1 MDSHYLIAF
10 CSYFA
15 ILALI
20 GYLSYKKQSSDS
32 DFIVGNRSLNFWVI
46 ALSAHA
52 SDMSSWLFMAF
63 PAAIMVRGIPQIW
76 IAFGL
81 MLGMFMNWQFV
92 ATRLRR
98 ATEELDCYTLSSFF
112 ERRFKDTSGSLRLV
126 TAVMAVFFLC
136 YYLAAGLI
144 SLGLLFESIFG
155 INYYFGLAVGAS
167 VVMIYTFVGG
177 FITVAWTDLFQ
188 ALFLMLMILL
198 VPYTAFMSLE
208 HGFDKIYLIAQSKQ
222 ISFGLIEDYSWESIV
237 TIFMLVFGWG
247 LGYFGQPHIITK
259 FMGIKDASQM
269 NKSKYI
275 GMSWMTIALGG
286 ATAVGLVGIGF
297 FADGIDQPQLVFVEM
312 VKQLFS
318 PLGAGFILCGIIAA
332 SMSTMDSQLLVCAS
346 VISEDLYKKFFNKNA
361 KPGHMLLIT
370 RLAVI
375 LTAIFAL
382 LIAFSRSATVMD
394 TVAYAWSGLGSS
406 FGPLVL
412 AALYSKKA
420 NRIGAMAGILI
431 GGGVAATWEWIN
443 PLISEIAIMPMIP
456 GVILGTA
463 AIHIGS
469 RLFPVDGGRL
479 YGTTE
484 KVKS

>member
-10 CSYFA
+10 CAYFT

-76 IAFGL
+76 IAVGL
-81 MLGMFMNWQFV
+81 MLGMFLNWQFV
-92 ATRLRR
+92 AARLRR

-112 ERRFKDTSGSLRLV
+112 ERRFKDTSGTLSIV

-155 INYYFGLAVGAS
+155 INYYFGLAVGAG

-188 ALFLMLMILL
+188 AIFLMLMILL
-198 VPYTAFMSLE
+198 VPYTAFMTLE
-208 HGFDKIYLIAQSKQ
+208 HGFDKISLIAQTKQ
-222 ISFGLIEDYSWESIV
+222 ISFGLVDDYSWESIT
-237 TIFMLVFGWG
+237 TIIVLIFGWG
-247 LGYFGQPHIITK
+247 LGYFGQPHIVTK
-259 FMGIKDASQM
+259 FMGIKDATEM

-275 GMSWMTIALGG
+275 GMSWMAIALMG

-297 FADGIDQPQLVFVEM
+297 FPDGMQQPQLVFIEM
-312 VKQLFS
+312 VKQLFT

-346 VISEDLYKKFFNKNA
+346 VLSEDLYKKLINKNA
-361 KPGHMLLIT
+361 KPSHMLFVTRLGVLIT
-370 RLAVI
+370 AL
-375 LTAIFAL
+375 FAL
-382 LIAFSRSATVMD
+382 GISFSRSATVMD

-406 FGPLVL
+406 FGPVVL

-420 NRIGAMAGILI
+420 NRIGAMAGILV
-431 GGGVAATWEWIN
+431 GGFISATWGWLN
-443 PLISEIAIMPMIP
+443 PMITNVAIMPMIP
-456 GVILGTA
+456 GVILGTI
-463 AIHIGS
+463 AIHLFS
-469 RLFPVDGGRL
+469 RLFPVDGGKI
-479 YGTTE
+479 YGRG
-484 KVKS
+484 

>member
-1 MDSHYLIAF
+1 MDSQYLIAF
-10 CSYFA
+10 CAYFS

-63 PAAIMVRGIPQIW
+63 PAAIMVRGIPQVW
-76 IAFGL
+76 IAIGL
-81 MLGMFMNWQFV
+81 MLGMFLNWQFV
-92 ATRLRR
+92 AARLRK
-98 ATEELDCYTLSSFF
+98 ATEDLDCYTLSSFF
-112 ERRFKDTSGSLRLV
+112 ERRFKDSSGSLRLV

-155 INYYFGLAVGAS
+155 INYYFGLAVGAG

-188 ALFLMLMILL
+188 AIFLMFMILL
-198 VPYTAFMSLE
+198 VPYTAYMTLDN
-208 HGFDKIYLIAQSKQ
+208 GFDKIYLIAQTKQ
-222 ISFGLIEDYSWESIV
+222 ISFGLIEDYSWESIA
-237 TIFMLVFGWG
+237 TILILIFGWG

-259 FMGIKDASQM
+259 FMGIKNVSEM

-275 GMSWMTIALGG
+275 GMSWMSIALAG
-286 ATAVGLVGIGF
+286 AMAVGLVGIGF
-297 FADGIDQPQLVFVEM
+297 FPDGIAQPQLVFVEM
-312 VKQLFS
+312 VKQLFT

-346 VISEDLYKKFFNKNA
+346 VLSEDLYKKLFNKTA
-361 KPGHMLLIT
+361 SPKHMLFVT
-370 RLAVI
+370 RLGVI
-375 LTAIFAL
+375 ITAFFAL
-382 LIAFSRSATVMD
+382 GIAFSRSATVMK
-394 TVAYAWSGLGSS
+394 TVEYAWCGLGSS

-420 NRIGAMAGILI
+420 NRYGAMSGII
-431 GGGVAATWEWIN
+431 TGGIIAATWEFIN
-443 PLISEIAIMPMIP
+443 PRLTDINIMPMIP
-456 GVILGTA
+456 GVILGTI
-463 AIHIGS
+463 AIHLVS
-469 RLFPVDGGRL
+469 RLTRA
-479 YGTTE
+479 
-484 KVKS
+484 